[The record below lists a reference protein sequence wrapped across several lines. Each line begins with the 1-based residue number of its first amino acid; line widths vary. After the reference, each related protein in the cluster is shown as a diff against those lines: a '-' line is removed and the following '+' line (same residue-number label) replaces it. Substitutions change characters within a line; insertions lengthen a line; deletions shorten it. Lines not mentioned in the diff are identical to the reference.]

1 MPVAAIIPAVI
12 GAAGAIGGS
21 LIGSKAAGKAAD
33 TQEQAALASIEEQK
47 RQFDINQEN
56 MEPWLQT
63 GQLGLSA
70 LAQGLGLGE
79 QTGTGPVGYGDL
91 METFGVDDFEADPG
105 YQFRLSEGIKALDR
119 SAASRGSVLSGGQI
133 KAAERYGSDLA
144 SQEYMNAYNR
154 FNMDQTNRYNRLAG
168 ISGVGQQTAEQLG
181 VMGQNYADN
190 ISNINQN
197 AANARASGYIN
208 SANAWNQGIGG
219 ASNSIMNAILL
230 SQILKGNGGTNT
242 WTGGPVFKIPG
253 MPV

>member
-79 QTGTGPVGYGDL
+79 QTGTGPVGYVAHQKHSAAAKDDL
-91 METFGVDDFEADPG
+91 SGCREHRP
-105 YQFRLSEGIKALDR
+105 LSEG
-119 SAASRGSVLSGGQI
+119 VL
-133 KAAERYGSDLA
+133 
-144 SQEYMNAYNR
+144 
-154 FNMDQTNRYNRLAG
+154 
-168 ISGVGQQTAEQLG
+168 
-181 VMGQNYADN
+181 
-190 ISNINQN
+190 
-197 AANARASGYIN
+197 
-208 SANAWNQGIGG
+208 
-219 ASNSIMNAILL
+219 
-230 SQILKGNGGTNT
+230 
-242 WTGGPVFKIPG
+242 
-253 MPV
+253 